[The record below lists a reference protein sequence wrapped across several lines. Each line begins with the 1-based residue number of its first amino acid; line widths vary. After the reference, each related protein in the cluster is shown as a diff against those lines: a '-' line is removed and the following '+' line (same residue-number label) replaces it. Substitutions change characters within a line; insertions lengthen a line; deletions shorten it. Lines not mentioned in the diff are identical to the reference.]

1 MTKQDFLAQLRKGL
15 AGLPQDDV
23 EERLTF
29 YGEMLEDRMED
40 GLSEEEAL
48 IEIGDVDEIV
58 RQTIA
63 DIPLAR
69 IAKERIRPK
78 RRLKAWEIALLALGS
93 PIWLSLGIAAAAVIL
108 AIYISLWAI
117 IVALWAVFGAIA
129 VCAAVSVPACVIF
142 VARGRGVSGLAVLS
156 AGIVCAGLSILLFC
170 GCRAA
175 TKGVLTLTKKIT
187 IGMKNCFIGKEAA
200 E

>member
-29 YGEMLEDRMED
+29 YGEMLEDRIED

-48 IEIGDVDEIV
+48 TEIGDVDEIV

-78 RRLKAWEIALLALGS
+78 RRLRAWEIALLALGS

-117 IVALWAVFGAIA
+117 IVALWAIFGAIA

-142 VARGRGVSGLAVLS
+142 VARGCGVSGLAVLS

>member
-15 AGLPQDDV
+15 AGLPQDDI

-29 YGEMLEDRMED
+29 YGEMLEDRIED

-48 IEIGDVDEIV
+48 TEIGDVDEIV

-63 DIPLAR
+63 DIPLSR
-69 IAKERIRPK
+69 IARERIRPK
-78 RRLKAWEIALLALGS
+78 RRLRAWEIALLALGS

-117 IVALWAVFGAIA
+117 IAALWAIFGAIA
-129 VCAAVSVPACVIF
+129 ACAAVSVPACVIF

-187 IGMKNCFIGKEAA
+187 IGIKNCFIGKEVA

>member
-48 IEIGDVDEIV
+48 AEIGDVDEIV

-108 AIYISLWAI
+108 AIYISLWSI
-117 IVALWAVFGAIA
+117 IVALWAIFGAIA

-175 TKGVLTLTKKIT
+175 TKGVFTLTKKIT

>member
-1 MTKQDFLAQLRKGL
+1 MTKQGFLAQLRKGL

-48 IEIGDVDEIV
+48 AEIGDVDEIV

-93 PIWLSLGIAAAAVIL
+93 PIWAALGIAAIAVIL

-175 TKGVLTLTKKIT
+175 TKGVFTLTKKIT
-187 IGMKNCFIGKEAA
+187 IGIKNCFIGKEAA